1 MYGKTSGKKH
11 ARVQRDNTCTYYF
24 FLTNT
29 PRAILSKIQKR
40 IDQALDITLGKSMAM
55 DGLLGCVLLLS
66 GLSLTLANS
75 DPHSGFP
82 TWLSNNL
89 E

>member
-11 ARVQRDNTCTYYF
+11 ARTQRDNTCAYYS
-24 FLTNT
+24 FLTNF
-29 PRAILSKIQKR
+29 PCSYLKIQKR
-40 IDQALDITLGKSMAM
+40 LDQTLDITLDKSVAM
-55 DGLLGCVLLLS
+55 GGLIGWILLC
-66 GLSLTLANS
+66 GLHLTLAKS
-75 DPHSGFP
+75 DHEGFP